1 MARRNSSYQS
11 TAQTINKL
19 REIGEYVVNAAKKA
33 LEEGANQVK
42 DTAYQNCP
50 VMTGNLRDSIK
61 ATPQRGGATY
71 KISADAFNDKGVN
84 YGRIVEYSP
93 RINRP
98 FMYPALETNRSQI
111 YNNIKSAIKEAV
123 DRGH

>member
-1 MARRNSSYQS
+1 MARRNSSYLS
-11 TAQTINKL
+11 TAQTIKKL
-19 REIGEYVVNAAKKA
+19 REIGEHVVNAAKKA

-42 DTAYQNCP
+42 DTAKQNCP
-50 VMTGNLRDSIK
+50 IRTGKLRDSIK

-98 FMYPALETNRSQI
+98 FMYPALETNRAQI
-111 YNNIKSAIKEAV
+111 YNNIKGAIKEAV

>member
-1 MARRNSSYQS
+1 MARRNGGYQS
-11 TAQTINKL
+11 TAQTINRL
-19 REIGEYVVNAAKKA
+19 REIGEYVMNAAKKA

-42 DTAYQNCP
+42 DTAKQNCP
-50 VMTGNLRDSIK
+50 VRTGKLRDSIK

-93 RINRP
+93 HINRP
-98 FMYPALETNRSQI
+98 FMYPALDSNRNQI
-111 YNNIKSAIKEAV
+111 YNNIRSAITEAV
-123 DRGH
+123 NRGH